1 MRPSAATY
9 AERILAIVGCGKK
22 SIMPYW
28 PHAVQTFIIS
38 LLPEKMIDNATKK
51 AMQKELNKT

>member
-1 MRPSAATY
+1 
-9 AERILAIVGCGKK
+9 
-22 SIMPYW
+22 MPYW